1 MEDFTIRKH
10 IRSKDKGVNDY
21 IESLEN
27 YILEKNASKTNE
39 LLMELDN
46 LNGVIAEDINL
57 ISQGDIYDEVEEM
70 KDGEIITSKVSK
82 LKVMNDD
89 KDSKIF
95 DRVLALYGK
104 VKDIKSVQ
112 EVVNSMLPE
121 VEENENIGDVVEIK
135 TNPFEDVLRRT
146 KEKNSKKWVYS

>member
-10 IRSKDKGVNDY
+10 IRSKDKIVNDY

-70 KDGEIITSKVSK
+70 KDGEIIISKVSK

-121 VEENENIGDVVEIK
+121 VEENENTGDVVEIK

-146 KEKNSKKWVYS
+146 KEKNSKK

>member
-10 IRSKDKGVNDY
+10 IRSKDKSVNDY

-70 KDGEIITSKVSK
+70 KDGEIIISKVSK

-146 KEKNSKKWVYS
+146 KEKNSKK

>member
-70 KDGEIITSKVSK
+70 KDGEIIISKVSK

-146 KEKNSKKWVYS
+146 KAKNSKK

>member
-1 MEDFTIRKH
+1 YSFPTR
-10 IRSKDKGVNDY
+10 RSSDLNDY

-70 KDGEIITSKVSK
+70 KDGEIIISKVSK

-121 VEENENIGDVVEIK
+121 VEENEKTGDVVEIK
-135 TNPFEDVLRRT
+135 TNPFDDVLRKR
-146 KEKNSKKWVYS
+146 KEQNSKK

>member
-70 KDGEIITSKVSK
+70 KDGEMITSKVSK

-121 VEENENIGDVVEIK
+121 VEENENTGDVVEIK

-146 KEKNSKKWVYS
+146 KEKNSKK

>member
-70 KDGEIITSKVSK
+70 KDGEIIISKVSK

-121 VEENENIGDVVEIK
+121 VEENENTGDVVEIK

-146 KEKNSKKWVYS
+146 KEKNSKK

>member
-10 IRSKDKGVNDY
+10 IRSKDKGVDDY

-70 KDGEIITSKVSK
+70 KDGEIIISKVSK

-121 VEENENIGDVVEIK
+121 VEENENTGDVVEIK

-146 KEKNSKKWVYS
+146 KEKNSKK

>member
-70 KDGEIITSKVSK
+70 KDGEIIISKVSK

-146 KEKNSKKWVYS
+146 KEKNSKK